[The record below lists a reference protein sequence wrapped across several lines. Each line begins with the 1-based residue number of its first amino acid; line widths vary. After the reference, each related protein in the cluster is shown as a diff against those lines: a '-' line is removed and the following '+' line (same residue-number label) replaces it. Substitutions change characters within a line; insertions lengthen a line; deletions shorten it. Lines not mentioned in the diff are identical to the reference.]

1 VNDAAIEFQT
11 VIEDNLIRVPQE
23 YWGKITAPV
32 VITIRERPDMG
43 AALDR
48 IWAQTAGRKP
58 LSDEETEV
66 EIKAA
71 RQRIRERK
79 YAAV

>member
-1 VNDAAIEFQT
+1 MDGTTIEFQT
-11 VIEDNLIRVPQE
+11 VIKDNMIRLPQE
-23 YWGKITAPV
+23 YWGKITSPV
-32 VITIRERPDMG
+32 VITIQEKPDMG

-48 IWAQTAGRKP
+48 IWAQTAGRKS
-58 LSDEETEV
+58 LSDEEIET

-79 YAAV
+79 HAV